1 MCVGDLEKEVSSPHV
16 IIPAIQ
22 ALRSVLN
29 AFSVV
34 NRKNMFVYQER
45 ATKAV
50 YYLRYVTPENMGY
63 SLSQGWRGSR
73 HTQTPCLSLLGFWRH
88 LAVTDHGKGTLCP
101 HP

>member
-1 MCVGDLEKEVSSPHV
+1 MGGQVELEDLGTGVSSACVAPT
-16 IIPAIQ
+16 AIQ

-50 YYLRYVTPENMGY
+50 YYLRYV
-63 SLSQGWRGSR
+63 SLGR
-73 HTQTPCLSLLGFWRH
+73 CVK
-88 LAVTDHGKGTLCP
+88 A
-101 HP
+101 

>member
-1 MCVGDLEKEVSSPHV
+1 MQFVPGHFSCDVVWGTVIRVHSRLKMGPSMGVSRGMWLASEGRWIWGSGGPLEKGASRARVPPCAPV
-16 IIPAIQ
+16 AIQ

-50 YYLRYVTPENMGY
+50 YYLR
-63 SLSQGWRGSR
+63 
-73 HTQTPCLSLLGFWRH
+73 
-88 LAVTDHGKGTLCP
+88 
-101 HP
+101 

>member
-1 MCVGDLEKEVSSPHV
+1 MLGGNLAKRVSRAH
-16 IIPAIQ
+16 ITLTAIQ

-50 YYLRYVTPENMGY
+50 YYLRYVGPGKMG
-63 SLSQGWRGSR
+63 
-73 HTQTPCLSLLGFWRH
+73 
-88 LAVTDHGKGTLCP
+88 
-101 HP
+101 

>member
-1 MCVGDLEKEVSSPHV
+1 MVGIRGQVDLGVGGGLWRREPPEPVCPPCAPV
-16 IIPAIQ
+16 AIQ

-50 YYLRYVTPENMGY
+50 YYLR
-63 SLSQGWRGSR
+63 
-73 HTQTPCLSLLGFWRH
+73 
-88 LAVTDHGKGTLCP
+88 
-101 HP
+101 

>member
-1 MCVGDLEKEVSSPHV
+1 MWRGIWSGGGGGFLSPDT
-16 IIPAIQ
+16 PTAIQ

-50 YYLRYVTPENMGY
+50 YYLRYVGSGKMG
-63 SLSQGWRGSR
+63 
-73 HTQTPCLSLLGFWRH
+73 
-88 LAVTDHGKGTLCP
+88 
-101 HP
+101 

>member
-1 MCVGDLEKEVSSPHV
+1 MGNCDPSPFAPQDGTQHGGLSGYVIGMRGQVGVGYLEKEAFSPHV
-16 IIPAIQ
+16 TSTAIQ

-50 YYLRYVTPENMGY
+50 YYLR
-63 SLSQGWRGSR
+63 
-73 HTQTPCLSLLGFWRH
+73 
-88 LAVTDHGKGTLCP
+88 
-101 HP
+101 

>member
-1 MCVGDLEKEVSSPHV
+1 MGDVGRSLSHPVLPS
-16 IIPAIQ
+16 PAIQ

-50 YYLRYVTPENMGY
+50 YYLRYVAPKNPG
-63 SLSQGWRGSR
+63 
-73 HTQTPCLSLLGFWRH
+73 
-88 LAVTDHGKGTLCP
+88 
-101 HP
+101 

>member
-1 MCVGDLEKEVSSPHV
+1 MTSA
-16 IIPAIQ
+16 AIQ

-50 YYLRYVTPENMGY
+50 YYLRYVDPAKM
-63 SLSQGWRGSR
+63 W
-73 HTQTPCLSLLGFWRH
+73 
-88 LAVTDHGKGTLCP
+88 
-101 HP
+101 

>member
-1 MCVGDLEKEVSSPHV
+1 MGNCDPSSFTSQDGTQHGGLSGYV
-16 IIPAIQ
+16 MGVRQADGSGRSRERDFLTHGTSAAIQ

-50 YYLRYVTPENMGY
+50 YYLRYVDPEEMG
-63 SLSQGWRGSR
+63 
-73 HTQTPCLSLLGFWRH
+73 
-88 LAVTDHGKGTLCP
+88 
-101 HP
+101 